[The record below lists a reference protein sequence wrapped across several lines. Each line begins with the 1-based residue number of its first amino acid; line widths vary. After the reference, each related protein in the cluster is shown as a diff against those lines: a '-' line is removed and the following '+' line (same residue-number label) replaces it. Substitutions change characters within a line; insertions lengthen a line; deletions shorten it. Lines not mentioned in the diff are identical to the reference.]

1 MTKRRPKKYWI
12 WLVAVLVAVIPL
24 YLFYNLGF
32 QWDYALEMRSLK
44 LLAMIVVACCV
55 AYATVSFQTITNN
68 RILTP
73 SLMGY
78 EAVYLLFQTVLIF
91 VYGSDT
97 FKILNTLDNF
107 MLSVL
112 FMIGFSFL
120 LYYLILRKGKNNI
133 FLLLLI
139 GLVAGILF
147 QSLSSFMQMLID
159 PNDFFMIQNKMFAS
173 FNRINVD
180 VLTYSL
186 ILLVPTFIVGF
197 RFNKK
202 LDVLALGR
210 DQAISLG
217 INYNRAVLS
226 ILVIISILTSISTA
240 LVGPITFLG
249 LIVAN
254 LSYEVTKT
262 YKHTTIIIVA
272 CLLAIAVVVGGQ
284 FIVEQLLN
292 LSTPISSIINLIGGI
307 YFMMLLLKVRKV

>member
-1 MTKRRPKKYWI
+1 MSKKGPKKYWI
-12 WLVAVLVAVIPL
+12 WLTIILATVIPL

-32 QWDYALEMRSLK
+32 QWDYALELRSMK
-44 LLAMIVVACCV
+44 LLAMIVVGCCV

-78 EAVYLLFQTVLIF
+78 EAVYLLFQTFLVFAYGTGTFQVLNSI
-91 VYGSDT
+91 
-97 FKILNTLDNF
+97 DNF
-107 MLSVL
+107 ILSVL
-112 FMIGFSFL
+112 FMIGFSFIL
-120 LYYLILRKGKNNI
+120 FYFILRKGKNNI

-147 QSLSSFMQMLID
+147 ESISSFMQMLID
-159 PNDFFMIQNKMFAS
+159 PNDFFIIQNKMFAS
-173 FNRINVD
+173 FNRINTD
-180 VLTYSL
+180 ILIYS
-186 ILLVPTFIVGF
+186 ILLMVPTLIIGF

-210 DQAISLG
+210 EQAISLG
-217 INYNRAVLS
+217 VNYNKAV
-226 ILVIISILTSISTA
+226 ISILILVSILISISTA

-254 LSYEVTKT
+254 LSYELTKT
-262 YKHTTIIIVA
+262 YKHHTIIIACCLISVA
-272 CLLAIAVVVGGQ
+272 VIVGGQ

-292 LSTPISSIINLIGGI
+292 LSTPISSIINLIGGV
-307 YFMMLLLKVRKV
+307 YFMTLLLKVKKI